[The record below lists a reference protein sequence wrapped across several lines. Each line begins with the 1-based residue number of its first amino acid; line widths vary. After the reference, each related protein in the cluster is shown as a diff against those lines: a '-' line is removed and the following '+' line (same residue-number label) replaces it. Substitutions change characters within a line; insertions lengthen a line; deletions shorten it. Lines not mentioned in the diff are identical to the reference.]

1 MVPIGTACLICSAG
15 ETAITSAA
23 KFFWLK
29 RESHGTI
36 EKTTRHALGGH
47 MQSNNRIGMSFAG
60 AIAGALL
67 TAVIALPVLAE
78 ETVNAKLFADLEW
91 REIGPWRGGRV
102 TAVTGVPGNSRLYY
116 MGATGGGVWK
126 TVNAGI
132 TWENI
137 SDEHFNVGTIGAI
150 GIAESDINVIYVG
163 TGEAPI
169 RGVTTS
175 HGDGMYKSTDAGATW
190 KHIGL
195 PDAGQIARVI
205 VHPQN
210 PDLVYVAVQG
220 QIWGPSERGI
230 YRSDDGGENWTQVLE
245 VNNETGATDLSM
257 DPSNPRILY
266 AAMWEH
272 GRKPWFIK
280 SGGTAGG
287 IFKSTDAGD
296 TWEKLEGGLPETI
309 GKIGIDVSASKPNR
323 VYAIVEAELD
333 KGGLYRS
340 DDYGK
345 SWELLNNDRILWSRA
360 WYYIHIKADPVDENT
375 VYVLNAP
382 FMKSI
387 DGGKTFEKKSTPHGD
402 HHDHWI
408 NPKDNKNMINGN
420 DGGATI
426 TFDGGESWSSIMN
439 QPTAQFYRV
448 ITDNLTPYRIY
459 GGQQDNSTVAI
470 ASETYD
476 RGIGHDDYFP
486 VGGGESA
493 HIAFDEN
500 NPRLVYATTINGTLT
515 EYDHQTKRRRPIKP
529 YPEYVFGQQSKD
541 LKYRTNWNAPVASS
555 PHDPSILYYGT
566 QILLRSD
573 DRGVTWEEISSDLTK
588 NEVDKQGLNG
598 GPLTPENVGAE
609 FYGTIFYIVESPH
622 EAGTIWVGS
631 DDGLL
636 HVTRNN
642 GGSWQNVTPGNLG
655 GAMINAIEVSPHDP
669 GTVYIA
675 VAGYKL
681 NDFKP
686 YVYQVTN
693 YGNDWKRLDRDLPRD
708 NFVRVV
714 REDPERE
721 GLLYAGTEGGVFV
734 SFDEGDNWQSL
745 DLNLPPVPITD
756 LTIRQ
761 GDLVASTQGRG
772 FWVLDDLS
780 IIRQGEDRLA
790 GKPLHLFTPPDTAMI
805 RGGRKAGAN
814 EGSNPAR
821 GVTLTYY
828 IADEHEG
835 PLKIEILDQSGNPLR
850 SYSSEEGDF
859 EKCILSNMDQRIPFE
874 VEYPSK
880 DPGVNQWTWDMRHG
894 GLNCLE
900 DVALFAGFGG
910 ASVTPG
916 TYQALVTIGDS
927 QSTAKIELLP
937 DPRSEASAEE
947 YEFLAERLTE
957 VTNILNE
964 LLDGLGAARKV
975 RSETQALLTDYPNVE
990 GLQLAGESAIDRLT
1004 EWENKVTQT
1013 QYGTYEDE
1021 DSMPPMLDVHIRH
1034 VLDVVDQAG
1043 APVAAGSLQRL
1054 DDLKKQWADRKA
1066 ELQAISESDVATVN
1080 DWAKSNDVAHATPP
1094 GS

>member
-1 MVPIGTACLICSAG
+1 MLKSIGPG
-15 ETAITSAA
+15 P
-23 KFFWLK
+23 
-29 RESHGTI
+29 
-36 EKTTRHALGGH
+36 LGGD
-47 MQSNNRIGMSFAG
+47 MQTNTRIVFSLVG
-60 AIAGALL
+60 AIAGVFAAA
-67 TAVIALPVLAE
+67 TIGSPAFAKD
-78 ETVNAKLFADLEW
+78 TVNAELISSLEW
-91 REIGPWRGGRV
+91 RLIGPWRGGRV
-102 TAVTGVPGNSRLYY
+102 TAVTGVPGNPRLYY

-137 SDEHFNVGTIGAI
+137 SDDDFNVGTIGAI
-150 GIAESDINVIYVG
+150 AVAESDINVIYVG

-195 PDAGQIARVI
+195 WHAGQISRVI

-220 QIWGPSERGI
+220 QIWGASERGV
-230 YRSDDGGENWTQVLE
+230 YRSDDGGNTWTLVLQVDD
-245 VNNETGATDLSM
+245 ETGATDMSM

-296 TWEKLEGGLPETI
+296 NWEKLEGGLPELI
-309 GKIGIDVSASKPNR
+309 GKIGVDVSASKPNR
-323 VYAIVEAELD
+323 IYAIVEAELD

-340 DDYGK
+340 DDYGET
-345 SWELLNNDRILWSRA
+345 WELLNNDRILWSRA

-402 HHDHWI
+402 HQDHWI
-408 NPKDNKNMINGN
+408 NPEDSKNMINGN
-420 DGGATI
+420 DGGATV

-459 GGQQDNSTVAI
+459 GGQQDNTTVAI

-476 RGIGHDDYFP
+476 RGIGREDYFP

-500 NPRLVYATTINGTLT
+500 DPRLIYATTINGTLT
-515 EYDHQTKRRRPIKP
+515 EYDHETKRTRPIKP
-529 YPEYVFGQQSKD
+529 YPEYVYGQQSKD
-541 LKYRTNWNAPVASS
+541 LKYRTNWNAPVATS
-555 PHDPSILYYGT
+555 PHDPEIIYYGT

-573 DRGVTWEEISSDLTK
+573 DRGVTWTEISPDLTK
-588 NEVDKQGLNG
+588 NEIDKQGLNG

-622 EAGTIWVGS
+622 ESGTIWVGS

-636 HVTRNN
+636 HITRDH
-642 GGSWQNVTPGNLG
+642 GASWENVTPRNLG
-655 GAMINAIEVSPHDP
+655 GAMINTIEVSPHEP
-669 GTVYIA
+669 GTAYVV
-675 VAGYKL
+675 VAGYKM
-681 NDFKP
+681 NDFDP
-686 YVYQVTN
+686 YIYKVTD
-693 YGNDWKRLDRDLPRD
+693 YGDDWERIDDGLPD
-708 NFVRVV
+708 ENFVRVV
-714 REDPERE
+714 REDPVRE
-721 GLLYAGTEGGVFV
+721 GLLFAGTEGGMYV
-734 SFDEGDNWQSL
+734 SFDAGDNWQSL

-761 GDLVASTQGRG
+761 GDLVAATQGRG

-780 IIRQGEDRLA
+780 IIRQANDDLA
-790 GKPLHLFTPPDTAMI
+790 NKALHLFAPGEVEMI
-805 RGGRKAGAN
+805 RGGRSARAN

-821 GVTLTYY
+821 GVTLSYY
-828 IADEHEG
+828 IADEQDG
-835 PLKIEILDQSGNPLR
+835 PLSIEILDESGNVLR
-850 SYSSEEGDF
+850 TYSNEEGEF
-859 EKCILSNMDQRIPFE
+859 ERCITSFTDERTKFE
-874 VEYPSK
+874 VKYPTMK
-880 DPGVNQWTWDMRHG
+880 AGMNQWTWDMRRG
-894 GLNCLE
+894 GLNCIE
-900 DVALFAGFGG
+900 DLIMYAGFNG
-910 ASVTPG
+910 ASVMPG
-916 TYQALVTIGDS
+916 NYQLLVTVGDS
-927 QSTAKIELLP
+927 QSTASVTLLP
-937 DPRSEASAEE
+937 DPRSDATPAD
-947 YEFLAERLTE
+947 YEFLAARLVE
-957 VTNILNE
+957 VTDLLNE
-964 LLDGLGAARKV
+964 LVDSLAAARKS
-975 RSETQALLTDYPNVE
+975 RSQVEALLADFPNVE
-990 GLQLAGESAIDRLT
+990 GLQIAGESVIDRLT
-1004 EWENKVTQT
+1004 TWENMVTQT
-1013 QYGTYEDE
+1013 QYGTLEDE

-1054 DDLKKQWADRKA
+1054 DDLKVQWAERKA
-1066 ELQAISESDVATVN
+1066 ELADITATDIATVN
-1080 DWAKSNDVAHATPP
+1080 DWASGNGVPHATPP
-1094 GS
+1094 IN